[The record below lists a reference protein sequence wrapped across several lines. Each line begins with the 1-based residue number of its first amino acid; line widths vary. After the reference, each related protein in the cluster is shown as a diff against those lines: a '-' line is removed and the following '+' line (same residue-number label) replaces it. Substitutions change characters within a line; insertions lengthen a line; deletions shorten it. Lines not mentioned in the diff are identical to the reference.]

1 MSRYIICRFS
11 SESISL
17 LLPRCYAAL
26 SEEEMVARPL
36 FGFFAWKQH
45 SDHHYLSKPVSYS
58 KLGYRLHVSQ
68 SKLRFVLHVSQSKLR
83 CLLDVSWSKLRFV
96 LHVSQSKL
104 RFVLHVS
111 QSKLRF
117 VLHISQV

>member
-1 MSRYIICRFS
+1 MYEPASENVSRYIICRFS

-17 LLPRCYAAL
+17 LLPRCYAIP

-36 FGFFAWKQH
+36 LGVFAWKQH
-45 SDHHYLSKPVSYS
+45 RGHRYLSKPISYS
-58 KLGYRLHVSQ
+58 KLRC
-68 SKLRFVLHVSQSKLR
+68 RLHVSQSKLR

-111 QSKLRF
+111 QSKPRIVSATRLR
-117 VLHISQV
+117 V